1 MAKFKDTDLELTR
14 ASDEMRDVEV
24 ELNFTPNPLA
34 SVLYKQGDTVVLACC
49 TRARNLPRW
58 FPRDATKGWVN
69 AEYSLLPGSTDSRF
83 QRERRGAKGRTY
95 EIERLVARSLR
106 AGIDLEE
113 LGPHSLTVDCDILN
127 ADGGT
132 RCASITAATMA
143 LRLGVRRL
151 IDQGLCLPVAD
162 RKPADAGRD
171 WSPREL
177 SSEEKAAH
185 EAAVLPV
192 DVAAISVGL
201 IGEDV
206 YLDLDYILDSNADV
220 DMNVIGTSDGM
231 LVEVQ
236 GTGEESTYS
245 REQMDALMDLAEI
258 GLNHLYEIQRKALE
272 NQS

>member
-1 MAKFKDTDLELTR
+1 MAKFKDTEFELTR
-14 ASDEMRDVEV
+14 ECDEMRDVEV
-24 ELNFTPNPLA
+24 ELNFTPNALA
-34 SVLYKQGDTVVLACC
+34 SVLYKQGDTVILACC

-151 IDQGLCLPVAD
+151 IDQGLCLPAAD

-171 WSPREL
+171 WNPREL
-177 SSEEKAAH
+177 SVEEKVAH

-245 REQMDALMDLAEI
+245 RAQMDALMDMAEK
-258 GLNHLYEIQRKALE
+258 GLICLYDIQKQTLN
-272 NQS
+272 NQA